1 VISVTGPPGT
11 GGCRGQMSCYPQ
23 GNGEAGGMIDYVIAG
38 ILLIIIA
45 STLIMLKR
53 SERRGR

>member
-1 VISVTGPPGT
+1 
-11 GGCRGQMSCYPQ
+11 
-23 GNGEAGGMIDYVIAG
+23 MIDYVIAG
-38 ILLIIIA
+38 VLLIVIT